1 MVNRRSEWKFIC
13 TDGQLELIRSRLNGL
28 LIPDPHAENN
38 GAYLVHSLY
47 FDDYKDT
54 CASDNESGDGIRCK
68 YRIRY
73 YGSNYKTLHL
83 ERKLKHY
90 GSGDKQ
96 TCPVSLK
103 EYHALLSADYMS
115 VFWNT
120 DKKLLREFCTLMM
133 TRLFSPKVIIDYER
147 IAYTE
152 SVSNIRITLDRNISA
167 ANDIQF
173 FLDGS
178 YTKFPLQ
185 HEKLNILEVKFDQ
198 ILFGW
203 IRNML
208 ESLNIQ
214 QTTFSKYYL
223 GRKRLEVLH

>member
-1 MVNRRSEWKFIC
+1 
-13 TDGQLELIRSRLNGL
+13 
-28 LIPDPHAENN
+28 
-38 GAYLVHSLY
+38 
-47 FDDYKDT
+47 
-54 CASDNESGDGIRCK
+54 
-68 YRIRY
+68 
-73 YGSNYKTLHL
+73 
-83 ERKLKHY
+83 
-90 GSGDKQ
+90 
-96 TCPVSLK
+96 
-103 EYHALLSADYMS
+103 
-115 VFWNT
+115 
-120 DKKLLREFCTLMM
+120 M

-185 HEKLNILEVKFDQ
+185 HENLNILEVKFDQ